1 MMKLITN
8 TNIEHTGRRRDVL
21 SGHAATRQLAAAAAG
36 DGEACHALGVA
47 YSTGAGELR
56 DLIEAHKWFNL
67 GAMHGHEEAG
77 WCRADI
83 AAEMSRSE
91 IAEAQRRARAWL
103 GGGLRRA
110 A

>member
-8 TNIEHTGRRRDVL
+8 TNSEQTGRRDDVL
-21 SGHAATRQLAAAAAG
+21 NGPAAGLLLAAAAAG

-47 YSTGAGELR
+47 YSTDAR
-56 DLIEAHKWFNL
+56 DLVEAHKWFNL

-83 AAEMSRSE
+83 AAEMTRSE
-91 IAEAQRRARAWL
+91 IAEAQRRARGWI